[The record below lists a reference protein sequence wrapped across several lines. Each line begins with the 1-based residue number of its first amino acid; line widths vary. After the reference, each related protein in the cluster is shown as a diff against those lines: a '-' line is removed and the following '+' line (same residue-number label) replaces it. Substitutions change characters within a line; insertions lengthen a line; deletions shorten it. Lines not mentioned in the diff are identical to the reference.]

1 PRDWAVLAAMTTAAT
16 RDLNRFAVQF
26 LYLCSKLGTLL
37 RALVIMVNLP
47 CIVNEKVIRSQVTS
61 NPSAV
66 QRVPRQLGSANERTL
81 IMAISSSRCRQ
92 KYDVKSRRGGKHEC
106 GV

>member
-1 PRDWAVLAAMTTAAT
+1 
-16 RDLNRFAVQF
+16 VQF
-26 LYLCSKLGTLL
+26 LYLCLQNTDIMIS
-37 RALVIMVNLP
+37 RVIMVNRLG
-47 CIVNEKVIRSQVTS
+47 IVNEKVICSQITS

-66 QRVPRQLGSANERTL
+66 QRVPQQLGSANETTF